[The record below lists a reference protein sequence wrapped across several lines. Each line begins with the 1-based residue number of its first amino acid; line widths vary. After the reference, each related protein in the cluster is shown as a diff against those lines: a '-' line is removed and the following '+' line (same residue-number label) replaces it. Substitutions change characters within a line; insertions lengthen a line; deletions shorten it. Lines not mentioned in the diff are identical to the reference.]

1 MSGRISEWIEIN
13 ITVDPS
19 HARTG
24 LAALNRQLISAKQ
37 LQGIGKDIG
46 DSWGKVQPILGGI
59 ERALQAVGVAA
70 LATGSALYYAS
81 KQAGDFEALA
91 NAVEALEGGPT
102 KARSVL
108 ANLREIARAPG
119 LGVQESIQ
127 GYAALR
133 RSGLA
138 EDISYRLVRELGN
151 QNALAGGGRAELA
164 GLLMVFSD
172 IKNKGTLQREEALQ
186 LAERGMPIF
195 NLLEQAFGTKDTEAL
210 AKQGKTAEEIIAG
223 LVAVMEDGARV
234 AAGAKN
240 SHENFADAIEQGIIA
255 IGTGANRA
263 GFTGALD
270 AMAEVLEKLTN
281 DGVLEQFGAYF
292 GDAIG
297 RMIGSAEDFEEAA
310 IYAGATVIDLAWKFE
325 NILIPAVEKLWQAF
339 KPFWWHKDV
348 GDAMAGGMDIR
359 QSYIDTWRAEADM
372 RRRQRER
379 REAQRGMEEAGGD
392 TPGLGDLNA
401 RIATATERTATAT
414 ERMAADLRD
423 FVIGGGDLAG
433 RGFTRADRSDYSGLA
448 VNRRRGGVSL
458 HSISAMGGLRFQ
470 PGN

>member
-1 MSGRISEWIEIN
+1 MSRIAEWIEIN

-19 HARTG
+19 HARSG
-24 LAALNRQLISAKQ
+24 LASLNRQLVSAKA
-37 LQGIGKDIG
+37 LQQVGKDIG
-46 DSWGKVQPILGGI
+46 DSWSKFQPVLGGI
-59 ERALQAVGVAA
+59 ERALQAIGVAA
-70 LATGSALYYAS
+70 IATGSALYYAS
-81 KQAGDFEALA
+81 RQAGDFEALA
-91 NAVEALEGGPT
+91 NAVEALEGGPA

-186 LAERGMPIF
+186 LAERGLPIF
-195 NLLEQAFGTKDTEAL
+195 GMLEKAFGTKDTEAL
-210 AKQGKTAEEIIAG
+210 LKRGMTADDIIAG
-223 LVAVMEDGARV
+223 LIVVMEEGARV

-240 SHENFADAIEQGIIA
+240 SHENFNDAIEQGIIA
-255 IGTGANRA
+255 IGTGANRN
-263 GFTGALD
+263 GLTGALD
-270 AMAEVLEKLTN
+270 AMAGVIEKLTN
-281 DGVLEQFGAYF
+281 DGTLEQFGAYF
-292 GDAIG
+292 GDMVG
-297 RMIGSAEDFEEAA
+297 RMVGSAEEFEEAA
-310 IYAGATVIDLAWKFE
+310 IYAGATVIDLSWKIE
-325 NILIPAVEKLWQAF
+325 NVLIPAVEAIWQAF
-339 KPFWWHKDV
+339 KPFWWNKQS

-359 QSYIDTWRAEADM
+359 QSYIDTWKAEAEM

-379 REAQRGMEEAGGD
+379 RGVQQGQEGAGGLP
-392 TPGLGDLNA
+392 TPDALNA
-401 RIATATERTATAT
+401 RIATATERTAAAT
-414 ERMAADLRD
+414 ERMANDLQSYI
-423 FVIGGGDLAG
+423 IGGGDMG
-433 RGFTRADRSDYSGLA
+433 RLGWTRADRSDYSGLA
-448 VNRRRGGVSL
+448 ITRRRGGVSNQY
-458 HSISAMGGLRFQ
+458 ISAMGGLRFQ